1 MTRPKKR
8 FERDVMFRRLAKRLR
23 HSGLAIALWA
33 LFSASVFL
41 MVKSSSDPL
50 LHNLSATTAKSLFAQ
65 FPTGNQIIFDV
76 AVGIFVGLFI
86 YVLIVWVPER
96 RKRARV
102 RRQLD
107 RQYDGFKEECI
118 RIFFSALGHSYDPE
132 IIPKLKDR
140 SFFREYFKEKVS
152 EDQERWHAVLNG
164 LDDVLVK
171 RLVVELE
178 ILAAEVHYALTVIDI
193 DNEDAFA
200 FLKRLTEILYRYR
213 NWTADYNDVKQL
225 SGFMWSVCTGWSV
238 IEGYTDKDVIADMIA
253 AI

>member
-1 MTRPKKR
+1 
-8 FERDVMFRRLAKRLR
+8 MFHRLAKWLSRR
-23 HSGLAIALWA
+23 GLAIALWT
-33 LFSASVFL
+33 LFVVSVLL

-50 LHNLSATTAKSLFAQ
+50 LRHLSDTEAGSLFAQ

-76 AVGIFVGLFI
+76 AVGIVVGLFI
-86 YVLIVWVPER
+86 YVLIVWLPEQ

-102 RRQLD
+102 KRQLS

-118 RIFFSALGHSYDPE
+118 HVFFSALGHSYDPE

-164 LDDVLVK
+164 LDDALVK

-200 FLKRLTEILYRYR
+200 FLKRLTEILYRHR
-213 NWTADYNDVKQL
+213 NWTADYDDVKQL
-225 SGFMWSVCTGWSV
+225 SGFMWSVYTGWSV
-238 IEGYTDKDVIADMIA
+238 IDGYTNKDVIADMIA